1 MIEIGAVTEATAP
14 GKIILFG
21 EHAVVYGR
29 PAIAAPISQLRARA
43 TITHSSS
50 NNCYIV
56 APDLNRHDRLQDL
69 PEDDALAL
77 AARQVLDTAQIWQV
91 PDITIHVNSQIPIA
105 SGMGS
110 GAAIA
115 AAIIRALAR
124 HLKRDDLQA
133 NETVSALTYE
143 VEKIHHG
150 TPSGIDN
157 TVVAYEQP
165 IYFVRQSPHNQIE
178 PFSVATPLRFV
189 VADTGVRSSTKI
201 AVGDV
206 RRQYNKQPAQFAQIF
221 GACGRI
227 AQTARQAIEAG
238 DVDKVGQLMT
248 ENHAWLQ
255 KMTVSSPELDTLVD
269 AALAVGALGAKL
281 SGAGRGG
288 NMIALVEDEAMETAV
303 RTALTQAGAHQILT
317 TILA

>member
-1 MIEIGAVTEATAP
+1 MIDFNPVIKASAP

-29 PAIAAPISQLRARA
+29 PAIAAPISQLRATA

-50 NNCYIV
+50 NNCYLV

-69 PEDDALAL
+69 PDDDALAL
-77 AARQVLDTAQIWQV
+77 AARLVLDAAGLTQP
-91 PDITIHVNSQIPIA
+91 PDITIRVHSQIPIA

-115 AAIIRALAR
+115 AAIIRALAQ
-124 HLKRDDLQA
+124 HLNRPDLQT
-133 NETVSALTYE
+133 NEMVSALTYE

-165 IYFVRQSPHNQIE
+165 IWFVRQSPQNRIE
-178 PFSVATPLRFV
+178 PFKVATPLRFL

-201 AVGDV
+201 PVGDV
-206 RRQYNKQPAQFAQIF
+206 RRQYGEQPAKFAKIF
-221 GACGRI
+221 DACGRI
-227 AQTARQAIEAG
+227 AQAARHAIEAG
-238 DVDKVGQLMT
+238 DVAQVGQLMT

-255 KMTVSSPELDTLVD
+255 NMTVSSPELDNLVD
-269 AALAVGALGAKL
+269 AALQAGALGAKL

-288 NMIALVEDEAMETAV
+288 NMLALVADEAMETAV
-303 RTALTQAGAHQILT
+303 TISLQNAGATHILT
-317 TILA
+317 TVLT